1 MKSRR
6 FRLLPP
12 ACAALLGLLL
22 GTACSET
29 PDNVEET
36 HRGVAFSSLTVT
48 ANNGETVTATT
59 VDEKNLSLA
68 FDTADEFDRCSIHV
82 ATNPGYSLVYPEDPN
97 NFDLAASPV
106 IHFLNPQGRI
116 IKYWLSVQSN
126 SLPVIDA
133 SKIKVEGSTTTDD
146 ITLSSATKTLT
157 VNYALGMDMTAIT
170 LVFEAGSLL
179 EGGTVGEDNRATF
192 DLSTGQAR
200 ELTVQMNGKQVIYQV
215 TINFG
220 RVMAAPSS
228 IGLRD
233 VTDQYVDEGSPFT
246 VYQGTTLP
254 AVPVRNEGQPEE
266 PYFWTNNCYGNN
278 YEAQLAAMA
287 FLGDWA
293 SNRPVTTLNNQ
304 SLTVIYFNPASV
316 SGDIRANEA
325 SGLELDAAAGDLVMT
340 GCSKELQSEVVLSD
354 RIVDQ
359 KINTL
364 GKGYFRSCVA
374 FDREGALHLTAAA
387 LDPENLSPAGI
398 AEYREMAF
406 VNPNYYGLLTDETMA
421 QYFPQKSH
429 YAEYTSPWSFDVK
442 CFATAYPRIVQDGNG
457 LRFQTSLANDG
468 YGDGSGDGSAWNGER
483 TRCFI
488 GMTFDGRIALACSNG
503 KSGMLQIAWL
513 LQKLGWRYM
522 YYVGGSFYADEEFQP
537 SICLNGHLVC
547 GVEHQAAKY
556 LMVFDAKP

>member
-1 MKSRR
+1 MKSKR
-6 FRLLPP
+6 FKLLPP
-12 ACAALLGLLL
+12 IIAALVGMLFGM
-22 GTACSET
+22 ACSEV

-36 HRGVAFSSLTVT
+36 HRGVAFTSLKVT
-48 ANNGETVTATT
+48 ANNGETVTATN

-68 FDTADEFDRCSIHV
+68 FNTADEFDRCILTV
-82 ATNPGYSLVYPEDPN
+82 ETNPGYTLVYPEDPN
-97 NFDLAASPV
+97 HFDLAATPV

-133 SKIKVEGSTTTDD
+133 SKIRVEGSTTTDD

-157 VNYALGMDMTAIT
+157 VNYSLGMDMTAIT
-170 LVFEAGSLL
+170 LVFEPGSLL
-179 EGGTVGEDNRATF
+179 EGGTVGEDNRITI
-192 DLSTGQAR
+192 DLSTGEPC
-200 ELTVQMNGKQVIYQV
+200 ELAVEMSGRQVIYQV

-220 RVMAAPSS
+220 RVMASPTT

-233 VTDQYVDEGSPFT
+233 VTDQFVDEGSPFT

-254 AVPVRNEGQPEE
+254 AVPIRNEGQPEE
-266 PYFWTNNCYGNN
+266 PEFWTDNCYGNN
-278 YEAQLAAMA
+278 YEAQLSAMA

-293 SNRPVTTLNNQ
+293 SNRPVTNLTNQ
-304 SLTVIYFNPASV
+304 SLTVIFFDPAST
-316 SGDIRANEA
+316 SGDIRANETT
-325 SGLELDAAAGDLVMT
+325 GLELDATLGDLVMT

-359 KINTL
+359 KIKTL
-364 GKGYFRSCVA
+364 TKGYFRSCIA
-374 FDREGALHLTAAA
+374 FDRNGELHLTAAA
-387 LDPENLSPAGI
+387 LDPDNLSPAGI

-429 YAEYTSPWSFDVK
+429 YADYISPWSVDVK
-442 CFATAYPRIVQDGNG
+442 CFATAYPRIVHDGNG

-468 YGDGSGDGSAWNGER
+468 YGDSSGSGSAWNGER

-488 GMTFDGRIALACSNG
+488 GKTFDGRIALASSNG

-513 LQKLGWRYM
+513 LQKLGWRYI
-522 YYVGGSFYADEEFQP
+522 YYVGGSFYADDEFQP

-547 GVEHQAAKY
+547 GVEHQVAKY
-556 LMVFDAKP
+556 LLVFDAKP